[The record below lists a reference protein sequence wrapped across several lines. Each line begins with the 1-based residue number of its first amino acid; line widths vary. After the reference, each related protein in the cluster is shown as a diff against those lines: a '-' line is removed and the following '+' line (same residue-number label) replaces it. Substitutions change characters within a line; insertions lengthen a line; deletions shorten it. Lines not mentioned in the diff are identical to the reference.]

1 MKKADLLR
9 CARST
14 RSNVLHEYASGL
26 ACPERKPKD
35 RVFARLASWTFLIGL
50 QSRLLKSRLGR
61 QFCLFVRILVAILG
75 VCPAQA
81 IAQEKIRIAP
91 SSPGLSAW
99 PVHLAAKEKF
109 FAGEG
114 LDAEVIVMRTN
125 VGIAALVTG
134 SIDFTTAGGSAMRG
148 AVNGAPLKMVLNIT
162 KKADLWV
169 LSQKNILRVE
179 DLRGKMIGVG
189 GNWGTQF
196 YLVLEALKHYG
207 ADKDVQLVSTGDVAN
222 GYLSLQQG
230 SMPAVALTP
239 PYSILAKRQGYRDL
253 VRTGDVVSVSPTT
266 GLVTTKDKIERE
278 PQRIR
283 RVIRAVMKAVD
294 YAKGRKAETVQF
306 IMRQYKMEKEV
317 ADSVYDAVMETLN
330 PTLWLTDQEIQIE
343 LNRIAEQT
351 KTKITARPSDT
362 ADFSIVKQVAQEL
375 NR

>member
-1 MKKADLLR
+1 MFACGTALLG
-9 CARST
+9 
-14 RSNVLHEYASGL
+14 H
-26 ACPERKPKD
+26 
-35 RVFARLASWTFLIGL
+35 
-50 QSRLLKSRLGR
+50 
-61 QFCLFVRILVAILG
+61 LFVSLLFFGSLG
-75 VCPAQA
+75 
-81 IAQEKIRIAP
+81 AQEKIRIAP

-109 FAGEG
+109 FAREG
-114 LDAEVIVMRTN
+114 LDAEIIVMRTN

-134 SIDFTTAGGSAMRG
+134 SIDFTTAGGSAMRA
-148 AVNGAPLKMVLNIT
+148 AVNGAPLKMVLNT
-162 KKADLWV
+162 SKKADLWI
-169 LSQKNILRVE
+169 LSQKNIQRVE

-253 VRTGDVVSVSPTT
+253 VRTGDVITVSPTT
-266 GLVTTKDKIERE
+266 GLVTTKERIERE

-283 RVIRAVMKAVD
+283 RVIRALMKAVD
-294 YAKGRKAETVQF
+294 YARGRKAEMVQF

-317 ADSVYDAVMETLN
+317 ADLVYDAIMETLN
-330 PTLWLTDQEIQIE
+330 PTLLLTDQEIQIE

-351 KTKITARPSDT
+351 KTKMTARAADV
-362 ADFSIVKQVAQEL
+362 ADFSAAQHVAQEFG
-375 NR
+375 R